1 MIIYGTKAKVLATEH
16 VTESCPN
23 CKTHNLYIS
32 VLQKWAHIFWVPVF
46 PIGKTGIS
54 QCTHCKQ
61 VLQLKEMPAAIS
73 MSYDNIKSQAKTPV
87 WTFSGIAVIIL
98 IFVFATIHG
107 KQNAERITKLIPALK
122 KNDILHLKFED
133 NVFSLI
139 KVTRVKGDS
148 VFFFNNKYQ
157 TDRETGLSDLK
168 TKEYDTEERFF
179 TVTELKKMN
188 TKDEVIDI
196 DRD

>member
-1 MIIYGTKAKVLATEH
+1 MD
-16 VTESCPN
+16 
-23 CKTHNLYIS
+23 
-32 VLQKWAHIFWVPVF
+32 IFW
-46 PIGKTGIS
+46 
-54 QCTHCKQ
+54 HCCNYFNFC
-61 VLQLKEMPAAIS
+61 VRHHPR
-73 MSYDNIKSQAKTPV
+73 
-87 WTFSGIAVIIL
+87 
-98 IFVFATIHG
+98 